1 MGINPLDPGSTAGKP
16 DRDLRRGHGTRALGP
31 SDSSDSGADLAGNSA
46 GRDVGDANL
55 DSDSDRHGTGERAAA
70 GREPANEDGADID
83 VDHIEEAPEGLDD
96 EEKDDEG

>member
-1 MGINPLDPGSTAGKP
+1 M
-16 DRDLRRGHGTRALGP
+16 R
-31 SDSSDSGADLAGNSA
+31 
-46 GRDVGDANL
+46 
-55 DSDSDRHGTGERAAA
+55 AA